1 MRPNYNVYTIFFSV
15 KLYSR
20 AKGAGSLRINK
31 NDKTLTQALYMQA
44 YRLEKHDAD
53 HDLRK

>member
-1 MRPNYNVYTIFFSV
+1 MRPDYNVYTIFFSV

-20 AKGAGSLRINK
+20 AKGAGGLRINK